1 MLPLLCHSGC
11 KEGIPIPFIGFVCT
25 GMSDLCSPFGVIGEA
40 VTITSRGDACCN
52 NQIEEQAKPRINT
65 FGNQRDSAK

>member
-40 VTITSRGDACCN
+40 VTITTGIHDRSHNESPER
-52 NQIEEQAKPRINT
+52 AKS
-65 FGNQRDSAK
+65 GCGSCGCEGCSK